1 MSEQTH
7 GNKSSLVVLL
17 ALINSE
23 QCRVECEVCRLLE
36 GESAQP
42 YIALI
47 FDWIEGDAH
56 ESDCTHKKPMTQK
69 RLQVGRR
76 VSFVRLN
83 GFWGRITIS
92 LRSEARH
99 SQGELQARGIYAPT
113 PKTPASESRSLFF
126 VPVPVPVPVRAEP
139 VEAFCSNQSPSSLM
153 SSGAALTPQQATHF
167 LLLRQERA
175 RQEKQVRRKVPT

>member
-17 ALINSE
+17 APINSE

-56 ESDCTHKKPMTQK
+56 ESDCTHRKPGTQK
-69 RLQVGRR
+69 RLQVGQR
-76 VSFVRLN
+76 VSFVRPN

-92 LRSEARH
+92 LRSEAQH
-99 SQGELQARGIYAPT
+99 PQGGQKARGICAPT
-113 PKTPASESRSLFF
+113 PKTPDPEFRSH
-126 VPVPVPVPVRAEP
+126 PR
-139 VEAFCSNQSPSSLM
+139 
-153 SSGAALTPQQATHF
+153 SG
-167 LLLRQERA
+167 
-175 RQEKQVRRKVPT
+175 